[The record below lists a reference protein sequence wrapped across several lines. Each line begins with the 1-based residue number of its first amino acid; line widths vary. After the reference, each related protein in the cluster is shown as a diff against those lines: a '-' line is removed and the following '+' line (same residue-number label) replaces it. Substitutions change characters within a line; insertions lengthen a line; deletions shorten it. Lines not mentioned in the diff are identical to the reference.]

1 MRVNIINIEIRKSLI
16 NLRYS
21 LIYLEIDSIY
31 ADKGYGL
38 FLDLTADKVSG
49 TPAIQAFTLKNGD
62 FISNK
67 FINFGDY

>member
-21 LIYLEIDSIY
+21 LIYLEIDSSY

-49 TPAIQAFTLKNGD
+49 TPAIQASRVGAYIKV
-62 FISNK
+62 FI
-67 FINFGDY
+67 Y

>member
-1 MRVNIINIEIRKSLI
+1 MRVNINNIEIRKSLI

-21 LIYLEIDSIY
+21 LIYLAINSNN

-49 TPAIQAFTLKNGD
+49 TPAIQASRVGAYIKI
-62 FISNK
+62 FI
-67 FINFGDY
+67 Y